1 MLIILDDPTRADVV
15 DLLTGHLAEMHRV
28 SPPESIHALDPQAL
42 AIPAI
47 TFWTARDKAGRL
59 MGCGALKELGP
70 GAGEVK
76 SMRTADAARKQG
88 VGSAVLAAILA
99 EARHRRYHT
108 LSLETGSQ
116 PFFEPARRLYR
127 QHGFIECGPFAD
139 YVLDPNS
146 VFMSLRLP

>member
-1 MLIILDDPTRADVV
+1 MLIIVEDPTGADVI
-15 DLLTGHLAEMHRV
+15 DLLTEHLADMHRV
-28 SPPESIHALDPQAL
+28 SPPESIHALDPKAL

-47 TFWTARDKAGRL
+47 TFWTARDDAGRL

-76 SMRTADAARKQG
+76 SMRTADAARKRG

-99 EARHRRYHT
+99 EALHRGYHT
-108 LSLETGSQ
+108 VSLETGSQ

-127 QHGFIECGPFAD
+127 QHGFTECGPFAD

-146 VFMSLRLP
+146 MFMSLRLP